1 MPCKS
6 PVTLSSYN
14 VNLLIYCFAHFLLN
28 IKYTNDMGACMLTS
42 KLGKFIVIALGASVL
57 TLTGCASKKPKSQVV
72 VAPLGTAGGMYG
84 GGYTGGAL
92 VNNSDAIRN
101 AARNIQG
108 VVHFDFDSDVIKPAA
123 AAILDKQAEFLKSNP
138 GARVLVA
145 GHTDERGTREY
156 NMSLGERRAASV
168 RTYLSGKGVNSAN
181 VEIISY
187 GEEQPVATGSNEAAW
202 AQNRRAELSY

>member
-1 MPCKS
+1 MP
-6 PVTLSSYN
+6 
-14 VNLLIYCFAHFLLN
+14 I
-28 IKYTNDMGACMLTS
+28 S
-42 KLGKFIVIALGASVL
+42 KFSQFIIIALGASVL

-84 GGYTGGAL
+84 SGGYTGGAL
-92 VNNSDAIRN
+92 VNNPDAIRN
-101 AARNIQG
+101 AARNIQS

-123 AAILDKQAEFLKSNP
+123 AAILDKQAEFLRSNP
-138 GARVLVA
+138 SARVLVA

-168 RTYLSGKGVNSAN
+168 RTYLSGKGVNTSN